1 MKKILYPVFLAF
13 VIMFWVAGTTN
24 VNAYPSGAPSG
35 RAGGP
40 AESGATCYGSG
51 CHSGAAQTVSG
62 FIMTNI
68 PASGYVAGTTYTIT
82 VSFTGSGG
90 KGFELTPQDATGN
103 QIGTLVAGSGSKLV
117 GGTKYC
123 TQSTRQSGSTASW
136 NFQWVAPAAAGSGSL
151 SFYGAFA
158 ITTGTTKKESITVNE
173 NAAQPLAVVASS
185 NPATILSG
193 TTSQLNA
200 AATGGSGS
208 YTYSWTSNPAGFTSS
223 SQNPV
228 VSPTLTTVY
237 TVQVND
243 GTSSVSGNA
252 TVTVIPN
259 NLQVIVS
266 ANPTSIDQGQTSQ
279 LNAAASGG
287 SGSNTYSWTSNP
299 AGFTS
304 SLQNPVV
311 NPSVTTQ
318 YTCSVNDGYQS
329 TSGSATVTVVAMP
342 LGVTVTATPSGIC
355 AGSSSQLNAIVSGGS
370 GSYTYSWTSVPPGFI
385 SAQHNPLVTPVVN
398 TKYFVH
404 VNDGVNSINDS
415 VAVTVQAAPTVSA
428 GSDTIACLVDTQVP
442 LNGSAFNASTVL
454 WSTSGDG
461 TFSSNSTAHSIYYPG
476 ANDKANFN
484 VDLTLTVN
492 GISPCNVPVTDIK
505 HIQFVVCDGVP
516 TINGNELSFSFWP
529 NPTTG
534 RLTLTLKRASAGPL
548 NLQISDLTGNLR
560 YQEQFGLQ
568 DLSITRTLNLD
579 TLPAGVYVVK
589 IECGNSARVQKL
601 VIL

>member
-1 MKKILYPVFLAF
+1 MKRILYPVILALL
-13 VIMFWVAGTTN
+13 IMFSTAGTTK

-40 AESGATCYGSG
+40 AESGATCYGGG
-51 CHSGAAQTVSG
+51 CHSGAPQTVSG

-68 PASGYVAGTTYTIT
+68 PPSGYVAGTTYTIT

-90 KGFELTPQDATGN
+90 KGFELSPQDASGN
-103 QIGTLVAGSGSKLV
+103 QIGTLVAGTGSHTV

-123 TQSTRQSGSTASW
+123 TQSSKQSSSTASW
-136 NFQWVAPAAAGSGSL
+136 NFQWVAPATAGSGSL

-158 ITTGTTKKESITVNE
+158 ISTSTTKKEFITVNE
-173 NAAQPLAVVASS
+173 DAAQPLAVVASA
-185 NPATILSG
+185 NPTTLLSG

-208 YTYSWTSNPAGFTSS
+208 YTYSWTSSPAGFTSS
-223 SQNPV
+223 IQNPV
-228 VSPTLTTVY
+228 VSPTLTTIY
-237 TVQVND
+237 TVQVSD

-259 NLQVIVS
+259 NLQVTVS
-266 ANPTSIDQGQTSQ
+266 ANPTTINQGQTSQ

-304 SLQNPVV
+304 SLQSPVV
-311 NPSVTTQ
+311 NPAVTTQ
-318 YTCSVNDGYQS
+318 YTCSVNDGFQS
-329 TSGSATVTVVAMP
+329 TSGSATVTVNAIP

-355 AGSSSQLNAIVSGGS
+355 SGSSSQLNAVANGGS

-385 SAQHNPLVTPVVN
+385 SAQHNPQVTPVVN
-398 TKYFVH
+398 TKYFVL
-404 VNDGVNSINDS
+404 VNDGVHSINDS

-442 LNGSAFNASTVL
+442 LNGSAFNASSLL

-461 TFSSNSTAHSIYYPG
+461 TFSNTSTSQSIYYPG
-476 ANDKANFN
+476 TNDKANFN
-484 VDLTLTVN
+484 VDLTLTAN
-492 GISPCNVPVTDIK
+492 GILPCNVPVHSVK

-516 TINGNELSFSFWP
+516 SIKGNELSFSFWP

-534 RLTLTLKRASAGPL
+534 RLTLNLKRTSASPL
-548 NLQISDLTGNLR
+548 SLQISDLTGNMR
-560 YQEQFGLQ
+560 YQEKMDLQ
-568 DLSITRTLNLD
+568 DLSITRTLNLE
-579 TLPAGVYVVK
+579 TLPAGVYMVK
-589 IECGNSARVQKL
+589 IECGNAARVQKL